1 MKSSKQERFMQVYE
15 PVHER
20 FERYCKT
27 RVYGEFHFKDIMHD
41 TLVVAFEK
49 FDELKSTDAF
59 LHFLFG
65 TASRILANHRKKK
78 RPEYVNQLK
87 ENYEHS
93 HNGNSKLK

>member
-1 MKSSKQERFMQVYE
+1 MELTKQERFMQVFE

-49 FDELKSTDAF
+49 LAIIWISELTMVSISA
-59 LHFLFG
+59 L
-65 TASRILANHRKKK
+65 
-78 RPEYVNQLK
+78 
-87 ENYEHS
+87 
-93 HNGNSKLK
+93 